1 MLHFLRSFCLVFL
14 FLSSKFLFFSQT
26 FSFCV
31 FCVASLAHY
40 WFQSR
45 PSSLSSRCS
54 LSNMNNMIE
63 SIVTFITETE
73 GTITTCVKDSFFQRL
88 SKEDHQSIDH
98 LLAQRTLSLLYTRKI
113 LHRDSGVSL
122 KRTET
127 KVYRIPFWLHLMVE
141 ICILSD
147 KQHTSA

>member
-1 MLHFLRSFCLVFL
+1 MFHFLRSFCLV
-14 FLSSKFLFFSQT
+14 FLFFSQT

-63 SIVTFITETE
+63 SIVTFTTETE
-73 GTITTCVKDSFFQRL
+73 GTIPTCGKNSIFQRL
-88 SKEDHQSIDH
+88 SKEDQQSIDH
-98 LLAQRTLSLLYTRKI
+98 LLAQRTLSLIHQEDIAQRFWSFK
-113 LHRDSGVSL
+113 L
-122 KRTET
+122 KRRFIESCFGYT
-127 KVYRIPFWLHLMVE
+127 
-141 ICILSD
+141 
-147 KQHTSA
+147 